1 MKIKTKLIVGFG
13 SITILLIAAQT
24 LGYRHLKEIQNK
36 STINVESEHLI
47 VIANSL
53 MSDIEEIRKKNNILF
68 VKSEQGKTSSNQEI
82 LLNMNRDNLS
92 VLIRE
97 LPKLELIQ
105 LVESG
110 ILTNQLKTVLIQ
122 SNLIVDLELELT
134 KLSQSADSSFVGF
147 TETLDNFI
155 YNAEPMVK
163 EPLDTL
169 TNQIGDKLMVLST
182 IDIAHKVLAT
192 ISNTTISDSERQ
204 MVIREIESYKNN
216 LDHIVHFEENL
227 ITVDGADMALN
238 LSRQSDLLIKS
249 VGHIIKSFDGQ
260 GDKLV
265 SVDVDVFN
273 SVINILRSI
282 NSNQESN
289 YSKLSKNRAAF
300 DGCLSDLNDLVE
312 SGGRF
317 KEERATILKVV
328 GNVEDSAERQVYNTN
343 RDITDEHYTDIKK
356 QFDFAQK
363 TYLFNLNDIIKR
375 VNDVAGVTSE
385 VSELLRNENILGYSD
400 EMIKALTEYESIRS
414 DFHQSIVNKIEAY
427 RKYDLTHTK
436 LEETISLIE
445 RNISKIKDH
454 SRALVANRVKEI
466 ESEVKISR
474 NEMLIVTIVAALIS
488 LILAWW
494 VQNYISKSLD
504 SASLTLK
511 AVAKGNL
518 DLKIGE
524 TKNDEIGSL
533 LRAMKEMVEDLT
545 VADGVLK
552 KVASGDLRDSKD
564 FNNRGLMLLTVNKM
578 SRDLRDIVVDVNK
591 SAQMMED
598 GGKDLNDAC
607 QLVAKNNE
615 SQAASAEECAAAIEE
630 MNASIHENSDN
641 ANTTN
646 NIAGKVLH
654 KAEQSRIAVKS
665 STDSMK
671 EIANKVEIIEEF
683 ARKTDLLALNAAVEA
698 ARAGTHGRGFAIVAK
713 EVRSLAEKCANSA
726 KDILTATNQGV
737 ERANIAAD
745 NLDNLLPEVQKTTD
759 LVGQI
764 SVASS
769 EQATNAGQLSQSI
782 HDLDQVISGNTVAA
796 NNMTQMAQTF
806 SAQASDLRK
815 AIDFFTINNEDF
827 SSANDIDKVDNK
839 ILNGSVNC
847 KEGFDLKM
855 DEKIDRSNL
864 SGKDNN
870 SSSLGDNPNSGREY
884 NEFEPWPDSKSSS
897 GDSLN

>member
-13 SITILLIAAQT
+13 LITILLIAAQM
-24 LGYRHLKEIQNK
+24 LGYRHLKVIQTK
-36 STINVESEHLI
+36 STINVESEKLI
-47 VIANSL
+47 LIANSL
-53 MSDIEEIRKKNNILF
+53 ISDIENIRKKDNILF
-68 VKSEQGKTSSNQEI
+68 VKSEQSKTSSNQEI
-82 LLNMNRDNLS
+82 LLNMNSENLS
-92 VLIRE
+92 VLKRE

-110 ILTNQLKTVLIQ
+110 MLKNQLKTVLTQ
-122 SNLIVDLELELT
+122 SILIADLELEHT
-134 KLSQSADSSFVGF
+134 KLSQGSDSSFVGF
-147 TETLDNFI
+147 TDTLDNFI
-155 YNAEPMVK
+155 YNAKPMVK

-169 TNQIGDKLMVLST
+169 SNQIGDKLMVLST
-182 IDIAHKVLAT
+182 IDLVYKVLTT
-192 ISNTTISDSERQ
+192 INNTTISDSERQ
-204 MVIREIESYKNN
+204 MISREIESYKNN
-216 LDHIVHFEENL
+216 LDVIVHFEENL
-227 ITVDGADMALN
+227 ITVDGVDMALD

-249 VGHIIKSFDGQ
+249 VAHIIEGFDEQ
-260 GDKLV
+260 IVKLV

-282 NSNQESN
+282 NLNQEAN
-289 YSKLSKNRAAF
+289 YGKLSKNRTAF
-300 DGCLSDLNDLVE
+300 DGCLSDLNALVE
-312 SGGRF
+312 YGGRF
-317 KEERATILKVV
+317 KEERAIILKVV
-328 GNVEDSAERQVYNTN
+328 SNVEDNAERQVYNTN
-343 RDITDEHYTDIKK
+343 KDNTDEHYNEIKK
-356 QFDFAQK
+356 QFDLAQK
-363 TYLFNLNDIIKR
+363 NYLDYLNNIILR
-375 VNDVAGVTSE
+375 VNEVAGVTSE
-385 VSELLRNENILGYSD
+385 VSELLRNENIMGYSD
-400 EMIKALTEYESIRS
+400 EMTKALADYGSIRS

-427 RKYDLTHTK
+427 RKHDLTHTQ
-436 LEETISLIE
+436 LEATLGLIE
-445 RNISKIKDH
+445 GNISKIKDH

-474 NEMLIVTIVAALIS
+474 YEMLIVTIVAALIS

-827 SSANDIDKVDNK
+827 SSANDMDKADNK
-839 ILNGSVNC
+839 ILNGSVNY

-864 SGKDNN
+864 CEKDKN
-870 SSSLGDNPNSGREY
+870 STSLGDNSNSGREY
-884 NEFEPWPDSKSSS
+884 NEFEPWPDNKSSS

>member
-169 TNQIGDKLMVLST
+169 SNQIGDKLMVLST

>member
-68 VKSEQGKTSSNQEI
+68 IKSEQGKTSSNQEI

-427 RKYDLTHTK
+427 RKHDLTHTQ
-436 LEETISLIE
+436 LEATLGLIE
-445 RNISKIKDH
+445 GNISKIKDH

>member
-13 SITILLIAAQT
+13 LITILLIAAQM
-24 LGYRHLKEIQNK
+24 LGYRHLKEIQTK
-36 STINVESEHLI
+36 STINVESEQLI

-53 MSDIEEIRKKNNILF
+53 ISNIEDIRKNNNILF
-68 VKSEQGKTSSNQEI
+68 VKSEQSKTSSNQEI
-82 LLNMNRDNLS
+82 LLNMNRENLS
-92 VLIRE
+92 VLKRE
-97 LPKLELIQ
+97 LPNLELIQ
-105 LVESG
+105 LIESG
-110 ILTNQLKTVLIQ
+110 MLTNQLKTVLIQ
-122 SNLIVDLELELT
+122 SSLIADLELEHT
-134 KLSQSADSSFVGF
+134 KLSQGADSSFVGL
-147 TETLDNFI
+147 TDTLDNFI

-169 TNQIGDKLMVLST
+169 SNQIGDKLMVLST
-182 IDIAHKVLAT
+182 IDVVYKVFKT
-192 ISNTTISDSERQ
+192 INNTNISDSERQ
-204 MVIREIESYKNN
+204 MVFREIESYKNN
-216 LDHIVHFEENL
+216 LDDIVHFEESL
-227 ITVDGADMALN
+227 ITVDGVDLALD

-249 VGHIIKSFDGQ
+249 VDNTIQSFDEQ
-260 GDKLV
+260 RDKLV

-273 SVINILRSI
+273 SVIDILRSI
-282 NSNQESN
+282 NLNQESN
-289 YSKLSKNRAAF
+289 YSKLSKNKTAF
-300 DGCLSDLNDLVE
+300 DECLSDLNALVQ

-317 KEERATILKVV
+317 KEERAIILKVV
-328 GNVEDSAERQVYNTN
+328 SSVEDEAERQIYNIN
-343 RDITDEHYTDIKK
+343 KVKTDEHYTDIKK

-363 TYLFNLNDIIKR
+363 TYLDYLNDMIIR
-375 VNDVAGVTSE
+375 VNEVAGVTSE
-385 VSELLRNENILGYSD
+385 VSKLLKNENILGYSD
-400 EMIKALTEYESIRS
+400 EMIKALTDYESIRS

-427 RKYDLTHTK
+427 RKYDLTHTL
-436 LEETISLIE
+436 LEETLGLIE
-445 RNISKIKDH
+445 GNISKIKDH

-518 DLKIGE
+518 DLKIGG

-545 VADGVLK
+545 IADGVLK

-578 SRDLRDIVVDVNK
+578 SRDLRNIVVDVNK

-671 EIANKVEIIEEF
+671 EIASKVEIIEEF

-796 NNMTQMAQTF
+796 NNMTQMARTF
-806 SAQASDLRK
+806 STQASDLRK

-827 SSANDIDKVDNK
+827 SSANNIDNLDDKV
-839 ILNGSVNC
+839 LNGSVNS

-864 SGKDNN
+864 SEKDNN
-870 SSSLGDNPNSGREY
+870 STSSGDDSNSGREY
-884 NEFEPWPDSKSSS
+884 NEFEPWPDNKSSS

>member
-169 TNQIGDKLMVLST
+169 SNQIGDKLMVLST

-436 LEETISLIE
+436 LEETIRLIE

>member
-13 SITILLIAAQT
+13 LITILLIVAQM
-24 LGYRHLKEIQNK
+24 LGYRHLKEIQTK
-36 STINVESEHLI
+36 STLNAESEQLI

-53 MSDIEEIRKKNNILF
+53 ISNIEDIRKKNNILF
-68 VKSEQGKTSSNQEI
+68 VKSEQSKTSSNQGI
-82 LLNMNRDNLS
+82 LLNMNRENLS
-92 VLIRE
+92 VLKRE
-97 LPKLELIQ
+97 LPNLELIQ
-105 LVESG
+105 LIESG
-110 ILTNQLKTVLIQ
+110 MLTNQLKTVLIQ
-122 SNLIVDLELELT
+122 SSLIADLELEHS
-134 KLSQSADSSFVGF
+134 KLSQGADSSFAGL
-147 TETLDNFI
+147 TDTLDNFI

-169 TNQIGDKLMVLST
+169 SSQIENKLMVLSAMDGLYKLFKT
-182 IDIAHKVLAT
+182 IN
-192 ISNTTISDSERQ
+192 NTNFTDNERQ
-204 MVIREIESYKNN
+204 MVFREIESYKNN
-216 LDHIVHFEENL
+216 LVHIEDIGESL
-227 ITVDGADMALN
+227 ITAKGVDLALD
-238 LSRQSDLLIKS
+238 LSRQSDILIKS
-249 VGHIIKSFDGQ
+249 VDRIIESFDTQ
-260 GDKLV
+260 GGKLV
-265 SVDVDVFN
+265 SVDVDAFN

-282 NSNQESN
+282 NLNQERN
-289 YSKLSKNRAAF
+289 YSELSKNKAVF
-300 DGCLSDLNDLVE
+300 DGCLSDLNALVQ

-317 KEERATILKVV
+317 KEERAIILKVV
-328 GNVEDSAERQVYNTN
+328 SSVEDGAERQIYNIN
-343 RDITDEHYTDIKK
+343 KDKTDGHYTGIKK
-356 QFDFAQK
+356 QFGFAQE
-363 TYLFNLNDIIKR
+363 TYLGYVKDMKKQ
-375 VNDVAGVTSE
+375 VNEVTEVTSE
-385 VSELLRNENILGYSD
+385 VSELLKNENILGYSD
-400 EMIKALTEYESIRS
+400 EMIRALTDYESIRS
-414 DFHQSIVNKIEAY
+414 DFHESIVNKIEAY
-427 RKYDLTHTK
+427 RKYDLTHTL
-436 LEETISLIE
+436 LEETLGLIE
-445 RNISKIKDH
+445 GNISKIKDH

-474 NEMLIVTIVAALIS
+474 NEMLIVTVVAALIS

-518 DLKIGE
+518 DLKIGG

-545 VADGVLK
+545 IADGVLK

-564 FNNRGLMLLTVNKM
+564 INNRGLMLSTVNKM

-646 NIAGKVLH
+646 NIAEKVLH

-671 EIANKVEIIEEF
+671 EIASKVEIIEEF
-683 ARKTDLLALNAAVEA
+683 ARRTDLLALNAAVEA

-737 ERANIAAD
+737 ERANIAAG

-796 NNMTQMAQTF
+796 NNMTQMARTF
-806 SAQASDLRK
+806 STQASDLKK

-827 SSANDIDKVDNK
+827 SSANEIDKLDGK

-864 SGKDNN
+864 SEKDNN
-870 SSSLGDNPNSGREY
+870 STSLGDNSNSGRDY
-884 NEFEPWPDSKSSS
+884 NEFEPWPDNKSSS
-897 GDSLN
+897 GGPLN

>member
-13 SITILLIAAQT
+13 LITILLIAAQM
-24 LGYRHLKEIQNK
+24 LGYRHLKEIQTK
-36 STINVESEHLI
+36 STINVESEQLI

-53 MSDIEEIRKKNNILF
+53 ISNIEDIRKKNNILF
-68 VKSEQGKTSSNQEI
+68 VKSEQGETSSNQGI
-82 LLNMNRDNLS
+82 LLNMNRENLS
-92 VLIRE
+92 VLKRE
-97 LPKLELIQ
+97 LPNLELIQ
-105 LVESG
+105 LIESG
-110 ILTNQLKTVLIQ
+110 MLTNQLKTVLIQ
-122 SNLIVDLELELT
+122 SSLIADLELEHS
-134 KLSQSADSSFVGF
+134 KLSQGADSSFVGL
-147 TETLDNFI
+147 TDTLDNFI

-169 TNQIGDKLMVLST
+169 SSQIENKLTVLSAMDGLYKLFKT
-182 IDIAHKVLAT
+182 INNA
-192 ISNTTISDSERQ
+192 NFSDNERQ
-204 MVIREIESYKNN
+204 VVFREIESYKNN
-216 LDHIVHFEENL
+216 LVHIVDIGENL
-227 ITVDGADMALN
+227 ITAKGVDLALD
-238 LSRQSDLLIKS
+238 LSRQSDILIKS
-249 VGHIIKSFDGQ
+249 VDRIIESFDTQ
-260 GDKLV
+260 GGKLV
-265 SVDVDVFN
+265 SVDVDAFN

-282 NSNQESN
+282 NLNQERN
-289 YSKLSKNRAAF
+289 YSELSKNKAVF
-300 DGCLSDLNDLVE
+300 DGCLSDLNALVQ

-317 KEERATILKVV
+317 KEERAIILKVV
-328 GNVEDSAERQVYNTN
+328 SSVEDGAERQIYNIN
-343 RDITDEHYTDIKK
+343 KDKTDGHYTGIKK
-356 QFDFAQK
+356 QFGFAQE
-363 TYLFNLNDIIKR
+363 TYLGYVKDMKKQ
-375 VNDVAGVTSE
+375 VNEVTEVTSE
-385 VSELLRNENILGYSD
+385 VSELLKNENILGYSD
-400 EMIKALTEYESIRS
+400 EMIKALTDYESIRS
-414 DFHQSIVNKIEAY
+414 DFHESIVNKIEAY
-427 RKYDLTHTK
+427 RKYDLTHTL
-436 LEETISLIE
+436 LEETLGLIE
-445 RNISKIKDH
+445 GNISKIKDH

-518 DLKIGE
+518 DLKIGG

-545 VADGVLK
+545 IADGVLK

-564 FNNRGLMLLTVNKM
+564 INNRGLMLLTVNKM

-646 NIAGKVLH
+646 NIAEKVLH

-671 EIANKVEIIEEF
+671 EIASKVKIIEEF
-683 ARKTDLLALNAAVEA
+683 ARRTDLLALNAAVEA

-745 NLDNLLPEVQKTTD
+745 NLENLLPEVQKTTD

-796 NNMTQMAQTF
+796 NNMTQMARTF
-806 SAQASDLRK
+806 STQASDLKK

-827 SSANDIDKVDNK
+827 SSANEIDKLDGK

-855 DEKIDRSNL
+855 DEKIDRPNL
-864 SGKDNN
+864 SEKVNN
-870 SSSLGDNPNSGREY
+870 STSLGDGSNSGREH
-884 NEFEPWPDSKSSS
+884 NEFEPWPDNKSSS
-897 GDSLN
+897 GGSLN